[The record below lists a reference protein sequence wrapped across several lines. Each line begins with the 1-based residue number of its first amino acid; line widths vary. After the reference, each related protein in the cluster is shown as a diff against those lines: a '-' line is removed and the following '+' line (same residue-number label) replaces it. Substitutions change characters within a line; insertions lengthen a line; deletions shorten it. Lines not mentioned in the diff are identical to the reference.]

1 MTPENSETAK
11 SAISAFR
18 DEAEETFKEK
28 YYAEDPIDSDDDDFW
43 YIRDME
49 SDDAPHQPSVLYY
62 SQRLAFIRSIGD
74 VADALVEDPNYS
86 NLARR
91 IASRFG
97 KEGE

>member
-1 MTPENSETAK
+1 
-11 SAISAFR
+11 
-18 DEAEETFKEK
+18 
-28 YYAEDPIDSDDDDFW
+28 
-43 YIRDME
+43 ME